1 MHALAILV
9 VTHGSARVADDRE
22 GRRKAPVV
30 SQPVQSRQKFT
41 LRQISCRAEDHY
53 GAFGHTMLEAQ
64 RIRKRIPDLR
74 HFCMVTSGLPASME
88 SKKVLAVLE
97 DLFFTVK
104 INEAAK
110 RAGLPIT
117 FVKSELDALEQAKT
131 QPALIIMDIN
141 FQGIDPLS
149 LIRKLKA
156 DDQTKRINL
165 IGYLSHVQG
174 ELKMQAQEAG
184 CDMVLPRSAFSQN
197 LPQILKRHSSS
208 S

>member
-1 MHALAILV
+1 
-9 VTHGSARVADDRE
+9 
-22 GRRKAPVV
+22 
-30 SQPVQSRQKFT
+30 
-41 LRQISCRAEDHY
+41 
-53 GAFGHTMLEAQ
+53 
-64 RIRKRIPDLR
+64 
-74 HFCMVTSGLPASME
+74 ME

-110 RAGLPIT
+110 RAGLAIT
-117 FVKSELDALEQAKT
+117 FVKSELDALEQAKS

-141 FQGIDPLS
+141 FQGIDPLN

-156 DDQTKRINL
+156 DEHTKRINL

-174 ELKMQAQEAG
+174 ELKLQAQEAG
-184 CDMVLPRSAFSQN
+184 CDMVMPRSAFSQN

-208 S
+208 